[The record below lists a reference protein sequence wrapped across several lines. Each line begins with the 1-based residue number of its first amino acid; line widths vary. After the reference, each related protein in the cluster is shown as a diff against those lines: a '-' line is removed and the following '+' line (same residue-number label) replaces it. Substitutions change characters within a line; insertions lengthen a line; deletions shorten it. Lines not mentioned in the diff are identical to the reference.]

1 MAVSQNKLVCVG
13 GGVPFYPVVDEDTL
27 ASDLDTAIPTQQSVK
42 AYYDAG
48 VASSST
54 GAGTKNGATVAAA
67 EYGNGILH
75 KTVLTLTATPITLT
89 DDAGVGQSGGVKL
102 YDMPA
107 GDIVVLGVVSDSVL
121 TLVGTEWLDTA
132 EGDFA
137 FGSAVVSGGGSMTG
151 TEVDIMAQ
159 AAWGPATAQVSDMN
173 GGAIATAYLAKAGTT
188 DLDVYLNVRVDDNAA
203 HITSSG
209 TITGTVTLTWI
220 NQGDF

>member
-1 MAVSQNKLVCVG
+1 
-13 GGVPFYPVVDEDTL
+13 
-27 ASDLDTAIPTQQSVK
+27 
-42 AYYDAG
+42 
-48 VASSST
+48 
-54 GAGTKNGATVAAA
+54 
-67 EYGNGILH
+67 
-75 KTVLTLTATPITLT
+75 
-89 DDAGVGQSGGVKL
+89 
-102 YDMPA
+102 
-107 GDIVVLGVVSDSVL
+107 
-121 TLVGTEWLDTA
+121 TEWLDTA

-137 FGSAVVSGGGSMTG
+137 FGSAVVAGGGSMTG

-159 AAWGPATAQVSDMN
+159 TSWGPATAQVSDMN